1 MSADKIERY
10 GKLKFAAV
18 DMGKISGKTFNEVFE
33 NNKEFVDFT
42 VNNMS
47 QGTGIFKFWIDF
59 IKLKKS
65 KHA

>member
-18 DMGKISGKTFNEVFE
+18 NMGKISGLTFNEVFE
-33 NNKEFVDFT
+33 NNKEFVNFT

-47 QGTGIFKFWIDF
+47 KGTGIFKFWIEY
-59 IKLKKS
+59 IKLKKTQ
-65 KHA
+65 HA

>member
-18 DMGKISGKTFNEVFE
+18 NMGKISGLTFNEVFK
-33 NNKEFVDFT
+33 NNKEFVNFT

-47 QGTGIFKFWIDF
+47 KGTGIFKFWIEY
-59 IKLKKS
+59 IKLKKIQ
-65 KHA
+65 HA

>member
-18 DMGKISGKTFNEVFE
+18 SMGKISGKTFNEVFE
-33 NNKEFVDFT
+33 TNKEFVDFT

-47 QGTGIFKFWIDF
+47 QGTGIFKFWIEY

>member
-1 MSADKIERY
+1 MSAEKLQRY
-10 GKLKFAAV
+10 GKLRFAALN
-18 DMGKISGKTFNEVFE
+18 MGALNGKTFNEGFE
-33 NNKEFVDFT
+33 TNKDFVKCT

-47 QGTGIFKFWIDF
+47 EGKGIFKFWIDF

>member
-18 DMGKISGKTFNEVFE
+18 NMGKISGLTFNEVFQ
-33 NNKEFVDFT
+33 NNKEFVNFT

-47 QGTGIFKFWIDF
+47 KGTGIFKFWIEY
-59 IKLKKS
+59 IKLKKIQ
-65 KHA
+65 HA

>member
-18 DMGKISGKTFNEVFE
+18 DMGKISGKTFNDVFE

-47 QGTGIFKFWIDF
+47 KGTGIFKFWIEY
-59 IKLKKS
+59 IKLKKIS
-65 KHA
+65 HA

>member
-18 DMGKISGKTFNEVFE
+18 NMGAISGLTFNEVFE
-33 NNKEFVDFT
+33 NNKEFVNFT

-47 QGTGIFKFWIDF
+47 NGTGIFKFWIEY
-59 IKLKKS
+59 IKLKKTQ
-65 KHA
+65 HA